1 MIFISNRCILL
12 IDRPVG
18 LSGDALTKNT
28 YTNILQ
34 AARRLFI
41 RKGYTATSMRE
52 IADEAGI
59 GKATIYHHFQDKE
72 AIFKTLIEAN
82 VEKMH
87 QSYALIQA
95 EGEPRRRIE
104 VAAQVTLQ
112 FLYESADLLQIGR
125 REVPGSR
132 EYLLSNFVIFFSKY
146 SALLEEAFQKGIE
159 EKIFRSVD
167 PKETALVFM
176 NLIQGNFALYYLVG
190 KRPDTPEKAA
200 ARLLDIFFNGIN
212 AWS

>member
-1 MIFISNRCILL
+1 M
-12 IDRPVG
+12 
-18 LSGDALTKNT
+18 TKNT

-132 EYLLSNFVIFFSKY
+132 EDLLSNFVIFFSKY

>member
-18 LSGDALTKNT
+18 LNGDALTKNT

-132 EYLLSNFVIFFSKY
+132 EDLLSNFVIFFSKY